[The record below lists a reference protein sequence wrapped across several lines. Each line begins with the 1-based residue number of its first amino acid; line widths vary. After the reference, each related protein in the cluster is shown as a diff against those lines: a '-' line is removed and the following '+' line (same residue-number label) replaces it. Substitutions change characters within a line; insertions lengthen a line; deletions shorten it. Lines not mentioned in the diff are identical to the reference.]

1 MLPTS
6 GVWAGMHQRKIG
18 LILVSILNNA
28 HFWSPGIHAP
38 RHNRVNIGKYT
49 KYCPRL
55 ESGQHAH
62 RQTRVNIKGESKG
75 DITMLVCFF
84 ILSCSLFKVF
94 FSDCKP

>member
-75 DITMLVCFF
+75 DITMLVCVF

-94 FSDCKP
+94 FSNCKP